1 MRRVAALAALA
12 ALAATGV
19 VAGVTSSLAA
29 PAPRVASPT
38 RVLSVYA
45 SPVALASKLPDTS
58 SGVMIVTAA
67 TYPLFIPGRAQKTYT
82 RLVVHS
88 SVIPFGV
95 FRHND
100 ATLYVGTTKI
110 VQTGHT
116 GVLRTVIRVTARNH
130 RQTGM
135 KVVRRYVYVAAR
147 AELVAVGTKAR
158 PVSRPRPAPTPPP
171 AGRYPGVPTYV
182 QQLNW
187 AALARCESGG
197 NPKSTDG
204 TYYGLY
210 QFSLGAWASVGGT
223 GLPTNASAYEQ
234 TYRAM
239 LLYMARGSSPW
250 PTCGVYL

>member
-19 VAGVTSSLAA
+19 VVGIASSTAA
-29 PAPRVASPT
+29 SAPRVASPT
-38 RVLSVYA
+38 RVLSVNA
-45 SPVALASKLPDTS
+45 SPVALASQLPAES
-58 SGVMIVTAA
+58 SAVVVTAA
-67 TYPLFIPGRAQKTYT
+67 TYAVFIPGRAQQTYT

-100 ATLYVGTTKI
+100 SSLYVGTTKI

-158 PVSRPRPAPTPPP
+158 PVSRPRPAPVPS
-171 AGRYPGVPTYV
+171 GRYPGVPTYV

-197 NPKSTDG
+197 NPKSSDG
-204 TYYGLY
+204 TYFGLY
-210 QFSLGAWASVGGT
+210 QFSLGAWYSVGGT
-223 GLPTNASAYEQ
+223 GLPTNASSYEQ

-239 LLYMARGSSPW
+239 LLYMARGAGPW